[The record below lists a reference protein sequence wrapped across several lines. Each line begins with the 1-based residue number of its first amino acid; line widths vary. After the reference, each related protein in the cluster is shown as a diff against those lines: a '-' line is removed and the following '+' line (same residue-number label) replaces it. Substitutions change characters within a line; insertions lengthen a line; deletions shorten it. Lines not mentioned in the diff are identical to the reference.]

1 MSDFKNLSIWKN
13 AFENDGNEP
22 AKLRLESALD
32 TVRKNAA
39 SLGEKISTDFP
50 NLTIHDVTHMDAIW
64 QVADLLV
71 GAQHNLNP
79 LEIFVIGCK
88 TRSNN
93 GPQKRLRHSAVVAE

>member
-79 LEIFVIGCK
+79 LEIFVITCS
-88 TRSNN
+88 RC
-93 GPQKRLRHSAVVAE
+93 